1 MGESR
6 VSYRSARASA
16 KDESKEKERERERET
31 VFLAIR
37 GGRERMRGAV

>member
-16 KDESKEKERERERET
+16 KDESKEKERERET